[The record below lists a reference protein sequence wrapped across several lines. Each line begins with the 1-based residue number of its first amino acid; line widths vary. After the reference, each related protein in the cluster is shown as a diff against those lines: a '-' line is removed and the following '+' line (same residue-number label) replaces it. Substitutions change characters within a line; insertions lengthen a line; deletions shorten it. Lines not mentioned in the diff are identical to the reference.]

1 MIAVRARGTHAPR
14 HLDRAHTHTLC
25 PSPRT
30 DDGKIQLREF
40 LALYTRGLDTKAG
53 VAEVNDCFA
62 ALGGDT
68 RKEGATVESDL
79 LKERMLEE
87 FGLDVRLQREDAL
100 CMRPLRAHLAVMCA
114 VQVDLGET
122 FGVGPGGLH
131 RSDFEK
137 MILTTPRGSVSR
149 SGPRGL

>member
-1 MIAVRARGTHAPR
+1 MCACAEKMPFVCARW
-14 HLDRAHTHTLC
+14 
-25 PSPRT
+25 
-30 DDGKIQLREF
+30 
-40 LALYTRGLDTKAG
+40 
-53 VAEVNDCFA
+53 
-62 ALGGDT
+62 
-68 RKEGATVESDL
+68 
-79 LKERMLEE
+79 
-87 FGLDVRLQREDAL
+87 
-100 CMRPLRAHLAVMCA
+100 AHLAVMCA